1 MHAVQGALAVRRERN
16 KRLQRRLSD
25 KNKSFRNGSGGSR
38 RPSDDVE
45 GGEVVEQPREGT
57 SMTSFYIGVVFI
69 LLGFLLIFSSMIP
82 ANVVNADWS
91 KLLGVGVAFLIV
103 GLLMVMVNRIL
114 SAQEDEELKTYVSN
128 RLGRTRSGQVL
139 CRSRNTSMDFSKLVP
154 PGGPP
159 SRRSSYRDRPGST
172 RSMHRSPSM
181 KQTTG
186 GGKVIERNNSVRKS
200 IKGPS
205 PSQSVSST
213 TGLVGKSSISR
224 SNSTRVKNSQHSDI
238 NTSMARS
245 NTTKEN
251 FRGRATSFKTR
262 NLPTVLVQLTDD
274 KNNSSSL
281 LLLGPTPEPNAK
293 NRYTYHFSSDKIIG
307 FANKFSFHQ
316 MSY

>member
-25 KNKSFRNGSGGSR
+25 KNKSLRNGSGGSR

-114 SAQEDEELKTYVSN
+114 SAQEDEELKTYVST

-139 CRSRNTSMDFSKLVP
+139 CRSRNTSMDFSKLAP

-159 SRRSSYRDRPGST
+159 SRRGSYRDRPGST
-172 RSMHRSPSM
+172 RSINRSPSM
-181 KQTTG
+181 KQTVG

-200 IKGPS
+200 IKRPS

-213 TGLVGKSSISR
+213 TGLVGHASISR
-224 SNSTRVKNSQHSDI
+224 SNSTRVKNSHHSDI

-281 LLLGPTPEPNAK
+281 LLLGPNPEPNTK
-293 NRYTYHFSSDKIIG
+293 NRYTCYFYQKEL
-307 FANKFSFHQ
+307 SF
-316 MSY
+316 YNFILR